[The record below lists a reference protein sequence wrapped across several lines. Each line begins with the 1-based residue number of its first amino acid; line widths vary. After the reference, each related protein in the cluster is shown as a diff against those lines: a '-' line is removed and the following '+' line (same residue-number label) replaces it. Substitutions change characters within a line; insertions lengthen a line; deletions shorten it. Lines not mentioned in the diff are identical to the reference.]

1 MIGVFI
7 MEKINEILESLG
19 LESNLK
25 LDEIPNIDLYMDQV
39 IQLFENKFADSKRN
53 EEEKILTKTMINNYV
68 KGKLI
73 FPIKNKKYSKEHLI
87 LMSLIYQLKGALS
100 INDIQTTLDGIN
112 KRIIKEDIEL
122 DSFYN
127 SYLNLSKKNVADFN
141 EDINERV
148 MDVNEEVSKMEDRN
162 APYLEQVLMI
172 SSLVH
177 MSNLYRKV
185 AEKLVDEIVV
195 EKEGKRHK

>member
-1 MIGVFI
+1 
-7 MEKINEILESLG
+7 MEKINDILDQLG
-19 LESNLK
+19 LESNLTI
-25 LDEIPNIDLYMDQV
+25 DEIPNIDLYMDQV

-53 EEEKILTKTMINNYV
+53 EEEKVLTKTMINNYA

-100 INDIQTTLDGIN
+100 INDIQVTLDGIN
-112 KRIIKEDIEL
+112 KRIIKEDIEIE
-122 DSFYN
+122 SFYN
-127 SYLNLSKKNVADFN
+127 SYLALSQKNVTDFN

-148 MDVNEEVSKMEDRN
+148 KDVNEEVSKMEDRN

-195 EKEGKRHK
+195 EKEGKRHR

>member
-1 MIGVFI
+1 
-7 MEKINEILESLG
+7 MEKIHAIIEELG
-19 LESNLK
+19 LESNLR
-25 LDEIPNIDLYMDQV
+25 LNDIPAIDLYMDQV
-39 IQLFENKFADSKRN
+39 IQLFESKFADSKRN
-53 EEEKILTKTMINNYV
+53 DDEKVLTKTMINNYA

-87 LMSLIYQLKGALS
+87 LMSLIYQLKGSLS
-100 INDIQTTLDGIN
+100 INDIQVTLDGIN

-122 DSFYN
+122 DSFYT
-127 SYLNLSKKNVADFN
+127 SYLTLSKKNVADFN
-141 EDINERV
+141 KDIDERV
-148 MDVNEEVSKMEDRN
+148 KDVMDEVTKMEDRHS
-162 APYLEQVLMI
+162 PYLEQVLMI

-195 EKEGKRHK
+195 EKDEKRHR